1 MTVHG
6 SWTVDRLVD
15 EYTHHQRR
23 TRGLRPHTV
32 RYRAWFARKLVRA
45 ALGTDPID
53 PSRLTPAAVVAFI
66 TSLRHRFSPASMRT
80 VRSSLRSFFRF
91 LRVEGFCGD
100 ALETALPTVA
110 HWRLATLPR
119 SLTEQQVEQV
129 LASVDPS
136 TPCGQRDQAIV
147 QCLATLGLRPGEVAN
162 LCLDDIDWRGG
173 TLQIR
178 ARKNRRGAV
187 LPLPRVVGQA
197 LVAYLS
203 RERPATDERRVFVVH
218 LWKWQPKKGPL
229 WPLEKGPPVG
239 CQYIN
244 APSTQRNCAPRCQPP
259 GNPPS
264 PLLPT
269 PTPSRRF
276 RSGAA
281 FGVRWRGGSP
291 GRSGWSG
298 RARPG
303 RAARPITAIRA
314 AGRAACHPEGRSIA
328 EDARSALTRRPSRSY
343 ASPTSRQASRA
354 SRGAG
359 PNRGARPRR
368 HQRPP
373 GCRRRLR
380 FVAANR
386 KLSPA
391 V

>member
-23 TRGLRPHTV
+23 TRGLRPHTL
-32 RYRAWFARKLVRA
+32 RNRAWFAQKLVRA
-45 ALGTDPID
+45 TLGADPID

-100 ALETALPTVA
+100 ALEAAIPTVA

-129 LASVDPS
+129 LAAVDPS
-136 TPCGQRDQAIV
+136 TPCGQRDQAIM

-218 LWKWQPKKGPL
+218 LGDRRGKPL
-229 WPLEKGPPVG
+229 
-239 CQYIN
+239 
-244 APSTQRNCAPRCQPP
+244 S
-259 GNPPS
+259 
-264 PLLPT
+264 
-269 PTPSRRF
+269 
-276 RSGAA
+276 
-281 FGVRWRGGSP
+281 
-291 GRSGWSG
+291 
-298 RARPG
+298 
-303 RAARPITAIRA
+303 
-314 AGRAACHPEGRSIA
+314 
-328 EDARSALTRRPSRSY
+328 
-343 ASPTSRQASRA
+343 
-354 SRGAG
+354 
-359 PNRGARPRR
+359 
-368 HQRPP
+368 
-373 GCRRRLR
+373 
-380 FVAANR
+380 
-386 KLSPA
+386 SPA
-391 V
+391 VSRVVARAVRRAAVDAPHTGANVFRHTVASRMVREGASLKEVADVLGHRSLDTTTVYAKLDLPRLREVALPWPEVLR